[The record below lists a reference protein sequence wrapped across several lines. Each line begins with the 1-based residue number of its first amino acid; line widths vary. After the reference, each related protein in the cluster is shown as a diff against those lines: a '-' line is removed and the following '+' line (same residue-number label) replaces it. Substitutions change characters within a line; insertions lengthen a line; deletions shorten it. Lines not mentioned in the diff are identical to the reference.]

1 MEVHYGVE
9 TFKNKAKSIVT
20 SGTFDGLHFGHQKI
34 LTRLIELAKTEQGE
48 SVVLTFWPHPR
59 LVLKKDYTIKLL
71 STLEE
76 KIKLFHKFD
85 IDHLVIIPFNKSFSK
100 LSSLEFIQQILM
112 DAVGTKKLVIGYDHR
127 FGKNREG
134 GFEYLQA
141 NATKFGFEVEEISK
155 QEIDEIAVSSTKIR
169 NALNNGE
176 IGTANH
182 YLGRKYELT
191 GKVVHGK
198 KLGRT
203 IGFPTANIEVPS
215 ENKLIPKDGI
225 YAVDVIVDNIVYQ
238 GMLNIGFNP
247 TVDDSG
253 SRFIEVNIF
262 EFDSDIYGEEITILF
277 CKYLRE
283 EEKFDSVETLK
294 QQLKKDQIDALAYF
308 SGL

>member
-34 LTRLIELAKTEQGE
+34 LTRLIELAKAEQGE

-59 LVLKKDYTIKLL
+59 LVLKNDHTIKLL
-71 STLEE
+71 STLDE
-76 KIKLFHKFD
+76 KINLFHQFD
-85 IDHLVIIPFNKSFSK
+85 IDHLIIIPFDKSFSK
-100 LSSLEFIQQILM
+100 LSSLEFIQNILI

-141 NATKFGFEVEEISK
+141 NADKFGFEVEEISK

-169 NALNNGE
+169 NALNDGE
-176 IGTANH
+176 IDTANH

-225 YAVDVIVDNIVYQ
+225 YAVDVVVNDIVYQ

-247 TVDDSG
+247 TVDESG
-253 SRFIEVNIF
+253 KKFIEANIF
-262 EFDSDIYGEEITILF
+262 DFDKDIYGMDIAILF

-283 EEKFDSVETLK
+283 EVKFDGIDALIE
-294 QQLKKDQIDALAYF
+294 QLKKDRKDALAYF